1 MDNNSATL
9 FEFWAPW
16 CLPCRTMKPIVKK
29 ALADLDGI
37 ELIDI
42 NVDENPDMARK
53 YNVRTIPTLILK
65 KGEQPVERLTGTA
78 SSEQVKE
85 FLSK

>member
-1 MDNNSATL
+1 MDNDSTTL

-16 CLPCRTMKPIVKK
+16 CMPCRAMKPIVKK
-29 ALADLDGI
+29 VLAGLNGI

-42 NVDENPDMARK
+42 NVDENPDMARE
-53 YNVRTIPTLILK
+53 YNIRTIPTLILK
-65 KGEQPVERLTGTA
+65 KGEQVERLTGTA
-78 SSEQVKE
+78 SSEQLKE

>member
-1 MDNNSATL
+1 MDDSTTL

-16 CLPCRTMKPIVKK
+16 CSPCKAMKPIVERVLSNLK
-29 ALADLDGI
+29 GI
-37 ELIDI
+37 ELVDI

-53 YNVRTIPTLILK
+53 YNIRTIPTLILK
-65 KGEQPVERLTGTA
+65 RGEQVERLTGTA
-78 SSEQVKE
+78 SSEQLKE